1 MVRARGLQEMT
12 LKISAAPARL
22 GFVALLAAA
31 TMLAG
36 QKATFG
42 QGAGKSIDLA
52 PHIAIYDLTLKSS
65 RGKRAL
71 ESVRGRIVY
80 DFSGSSCEGYALQFR
95 QVTELDSGEGKVAL
109 SDLRTTTWEE
119 GEGKSF
125 RFKSQNYMNQE
136 QIGEV
141 DGSADRE
148 KSGVAVKL
156 SKPEDKS
163 FEAGK
168 VVFPTEHM
176 RLLIEAAEAG
186 KTLLEVDV
194 YDGSESGQKI
204 YHSLSVI
211 GHRIAP
217 EQAIDNAGPE
227 KDSLAVLAR
236 WPVTISYFDNSREKK
251 ADDQPSEQTPVYSIS
266 FEMYENGIS
275 RALRLDYG
283 DFVIDGKISSL
294 EVKKTAACK

>member
-1 MVRARGLQEMT
+1 M
-12 LKISAAPARL
+12 ISAAPARPGL
-22 GFVALLAAA
+22 VALFAAA
-31 TMLAG
+31 SFLAG
-36 QKATFG
+36 QNATFA
-42 QGAGKSIDLA
+42 QGAAKSVNLA
-52 PHIAIYDLTLKSS
+52 PHVAIYDLTLKSS

-119 GEGKSF
+119 AEGKSF
-125 RFKSQNYMNQE
+125 RFKSQNYMDQQ

-148 KSGVAVKL
+148 KSRVAVKL
-156 SKPEDKS
+156 SKPETKKFD
-163 FEAGK
+163 AGG
-168 VVFPTEHM
+168 VVFPSEHM
-176 RLLIEAAEAG
+176 RLLIEAAHAG
-186 KTLLEVDV
+186 KSLLEVDV
-194 YDGSESGQKI
+194 YDGSESGEKI

-217 EQAIDNAGPE
+217 DKAPDDAAVE
-227 KDSLAVLAR
+227 KDTLAGLAR
-236 WPVTISYFDNSREKK
+236 WPVTISYFDQSAKK
-251 ADDQPSEQTPVYSIS
+251 ADDQPTEQTPVYAIS

-283 DFVIDGKISSL
+283 DFVIDGKMSSL
-294 EVKKTAACK
+294 EVKKANACK

>member
-1 MVRARGLQEMT
+1 M
-12 LKISAAPARL
+12 ISGAPARL
-22 GFVALLAAA
+22 GFVALLAASA
-31 TMLAG
+31 ILAG
-36 QKATFG
+36 HSVTLG
-42 QGAGKSIDLA
+42 QGAAKSVNLA
-52 PHIAIYDLTLKSS
+52 PHVAIYDLTLKSS

-119 GEGKSF
+119 GEGKAF

-148 KSGVAVKL
+148 KTGVAVNL
-156 SKPEDKS
+156 SKPESKK
-163 FEAGK
+163 FEAGR

-176 RLLIEAAEAG
+176 RLLIEAARAG
-186 KTLLEVDV
+186 KSLLEVDV

-211 GHRIAP
+211 GHRVEPDKKLDDAAA
-217 EQAIDNAGPE
+217 ET
-227 KDSLAVLAR
+227 DSLSGLAR
-236 WPVTISYFDNSREKK
+236 WPVTISYFDSKDEKK
-251 ADDQPSEQTPVYSIS
+251 GDAPSEQTPVYAIS

-283 DFVIDGKISSL
+283 DFVIDGKMSSL
-294 EVKKTAACK
+294 EVKKTGACK

>member
-1 MVRARGLQEMT
+1 M
-12 LKISAAPARL
+12 ISAAPARL
-22 GFVALLAAA
+22 GFVTLLAAA
-31 TMLAG
+31 GFLAG
-36 QKATFG
+36 HDATFG
-42 QGAGKSIDLA
+42 QGAANSVNLA
-52 PHIAIYDLTLKSS
+52 PHVAIYDLTLKSS

-80 DFSGSSCEGYALQFR
+80 DFSGSSCEGYALKFR

-119 GEGKSF
+119 AEGKSF
-125 RFKSQNYMNQE
+125 RFKSQNYMDQE

-156 SKPEDKS
+156 SKPETKK
-163 FEAGK
+163 FEAGG

-176 RLLIEAAEAG
+176 RLLIEAAQAG
-186 KTLLEVDV
+186 KSLLEVDV
-194 YDGSESGQKI
+194 YDGSESGEKI

-211 GHRIAP
+211 GHRIPPDKTLDDA
-217 EQAIDNAGPE
+217 AADKDLLAG
-227 KDSLAVLAR
+227 LAR
-236 WPVTISYFDNSREKK
+236 WPVTISYFDQASKK
-251 ADDQPSEQTPVYSIS
+251 ADDQPSEQTPVYAIS

-283 DFVIDGKISSL
+283 DFVIDGKMSSL
-294 EVKKTAACK
+294 EVGKAKACR

>member
-1 MVRARGLQEMT
+1 M
-12 LKISAAPARL
+12 ISGAPARL
-22 GFVALLAAA
+22 GFLPLVAAAALL
-31 TMLAG
+31 G
-36 QKATFG
+36 GPGATFG
-42 QGAGKSIDLA
+42 QGAAKSVNLA
-52 PHIAIYDLTLKSS
+52 PHVAIYDLTFKSS

-109 SDLRTTTWEE
+109 SDMRTTTWEE

-156 SKPEDKS
+156 SKPAAKK

-176 RLLIEAAEAG
+176 RLLIEAARAG

-211 GHRIAP
+211 GHRIEPDRKLDDA
-217 EQAIDNAGPE
+217 AAE
-227 KDSLAVLAR
+227 KESLAAIAR
-236 WPVTISYFDNSREKK
+236 WPVTISYFDSNGEKK
-251 ADDQPSEQTPVYSIS
+251 SEEPSEQTPVYAIS

-283 DFVIDGKISSL
+283 DFVIDGKMSSL
-294 EVKKTAACK
+294 EVKKTQGCK

>member
-12 LKISAAPARL
+12 LMISAAPVRL

-31 TMLAG
+31 AVLAG
-36 QKATFG
+36 DKSTFG
-42 QGAGKSIDLA
+42 QAAGKSINLA

-156 SKPEDKS
+156 SKPETKK

-176 RLLIEAAEAG
+176 RLLIEAAQAG

-211 GHRIAP
+211 GHRIEPDKKLDDA
-217 EQAIDNAGPE
+217 AVD
-227 KDSLAVLAR
+227 KDSLGGLAR
-236 WPVTISYFDNSREKK
+236 WPVTISYFDQSGKK
-251 ADDQPSEQTPVYSIS
+251 ADDQPTEQTPIYAIS

-283 DFVIDGKISSL
+283 DFVIDGKMSSL
-294 EVKKTAACK
+294 EVKKTGACK

>member
-1 MVRARGLQEMT
+1 M
-12 LKISAAPARL
+12 ISVTPARL
-22 GFVALLAAA
+22 GLVALLAAA
-31 TMLAG
+31 GVAG
-36 QKATFG
+36 G
-42 QGAGKSIDLA
+42 QDAAFAQAAAKSVSLA

-125 RFKSQNYMNQE
+125 RFKSQNYMDRQ
-136 QIGEV
+136 QIGDV

-148 KSGVAVKL
+148 TSGVAVKL
-156 SKPEDKS
+156 SKPETKKFD
-163 FEAGK
+163 AGR

-176 RLLIEAAEAG
+176 RLLIEAAAAA
-186 KTLLEVDV
+186 KPLLELDV
-194 YDGSESGQKI
+194 FDGSESGEKI

-211 GHRIAP
+211 GRRI
-217 EQAIDNAGPE
+217 EPE
-227 KDSLAVLAR
+227 KSVDDAGADKDTLAGLAR
-236 WPVTISYFDNSREKK
+236 WPVTISYFDQSAKK
-251 ADDQPSEQTPVYSIS
+251 GDDQPTEQTPIYAIS

-283 DFVIDGKISSL
+283 DFVIDGKMSSL
-294 EVKKTAACK
+294 EVKKAKACQ